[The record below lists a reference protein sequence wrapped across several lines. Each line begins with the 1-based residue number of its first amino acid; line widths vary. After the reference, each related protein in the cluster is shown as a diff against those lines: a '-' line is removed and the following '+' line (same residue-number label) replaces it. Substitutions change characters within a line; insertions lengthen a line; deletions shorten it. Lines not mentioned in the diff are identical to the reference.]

1 MTSKLYWT
9 AVAVLVAVVVHL
21 SYVLLVP
28 RLEMRGKIEDVQRVA
43 GSGALTVLDAD
54 QSVRFIGPEGRW
66 LVHALCI
73 YDLRQGPVMVT
84 AAVPSTYWS
93 MSMYSSRGDSFY
105 SLNDRQAGI
114 ARVAVLL
121 KPRKTEL
128 IGDLLEETEA
138 PQGEVIAVE
147 APDAAGLVVM
157 RALAAEPAEYSRISS
172 VMAQSGCRI
181 LGS

>member
-9 AVAVLVAVVVHL
+9 AVAVLVAVIVHL

-157 RALAAEPAEYSRISS
+157 RALAAEPAEYS
-172 VMAQSGCRI
+172 
-181 LGS
+181 